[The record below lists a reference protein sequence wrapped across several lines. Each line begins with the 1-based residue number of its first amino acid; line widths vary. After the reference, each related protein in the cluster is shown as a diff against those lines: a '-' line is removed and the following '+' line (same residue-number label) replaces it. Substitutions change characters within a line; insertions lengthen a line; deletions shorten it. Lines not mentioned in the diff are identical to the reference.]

1 MVTEHSSE
9 SERVDHLY
17 RLISSPRFLKI
28 QGIGNEVPFFI
39 CPYLPEQENE
49 MRRLVNQLVNR
60 LQTGGISILRVSL
73 YDLVID
79 LLKQRG
85 ELDTIL
91 ESETEISKSDLL
103 EMLQNVCD
111 PEHYLVPEIMKKIE
125 GKELDVLFITG
136 VGEVFPYIR
145 SHIVLSNMQS
155 KVKNIPTVLFFPGDY
170 SQSKDGGSSLT
181 LFNRMQDNKY
191 YRAFNIY
198 TSEI

>member
-9 SERVDHLY
+9 SERVDHLFH
-17 RLISSPRFLKI
+17 LISSPRFLKM

-49 MRRLVNQLVNR
+49 MRRLINQLVNR
-60 LQTGGISILRVSL
+60 LQTSGIAVIRVNL

-91 ESETEISKSDLL
+91 ENEAEISKSDLL
-103 EMLQNVCD
+103 EMLQNICD
-111 PEHYLVPEIMKKIE
+111 PEHYLVPEIVRQIE
-125 GKELDVLFITG
+125 GKDVDVLFITG

-145 SHIVLSNMQS
+145 SHIVLSNLQS
-155 KVKNIPTVLFFPGDY
+155 KVKNIPTVLFFPGGY

-181 LFNRMQDNKY
+181 LFNRLQDNKY